1 MPSLSTIIQQTEQV
15 LDDLLSI
22 VNPENP
28 CSSLLSETDRNR
40 LVGEE
45 SRYDRIFN
53 AAIMQ
58 Y

>member
-28 CSSLLSETDRNR
+28 YSSLLSETDRNR
-40 LVGEE
+40 LVGQE
-45 SRYDRIFN
+45 SRYDKIFN
-53 AAIMQ
+53 TVIVQ